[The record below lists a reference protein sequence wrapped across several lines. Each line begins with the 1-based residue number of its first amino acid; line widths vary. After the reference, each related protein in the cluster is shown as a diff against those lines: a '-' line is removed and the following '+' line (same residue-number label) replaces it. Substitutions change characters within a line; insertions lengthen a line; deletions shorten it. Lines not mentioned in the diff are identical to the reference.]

1 MKDIRNVTQ
10 IVKKRKEWGQCII
23 RKNGGYKYPI
33 HSFFMS
39 GWKLK
44 KKRGKSANFLL
55 QKRGKTP
62 NHLRLYKPKTFR

>member
-33 HSFFMS
+33 HSFFMD

-44 KKRGKSANFLL
+44 KKREKSADFLL
-55 QKRGKTP
+55 
-62 NHLRLYKPKTFR
+62 